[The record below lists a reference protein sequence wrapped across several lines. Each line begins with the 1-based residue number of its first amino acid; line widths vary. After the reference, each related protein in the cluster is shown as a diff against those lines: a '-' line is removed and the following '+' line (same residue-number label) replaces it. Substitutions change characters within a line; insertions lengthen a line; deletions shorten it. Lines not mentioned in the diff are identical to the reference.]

1 MVTVDLIG
9 FLITMRL
16 IVFLIIAHCVGDYLF
31 QSTYLAVNKGE
42 NKYLLFVHGVL
53 YVFGIILTAHIFSIE
68 ISVLQIL
75 ALFITHVITDHIKA
89 SGIST
94 EALGEK
100 KALIIDQAIHYLVLF
115 LVFYL

>member
-16 IVFLIIAHCVGDYLF
+16 VVFLIMAHCVGDYLF
-31 QSTYLAVNKGE
+31 QSTYLAVNKGKD
-42 NKYLLFVHGVL
+42 KYLLFVHSVL
-53 YVFGIILTAHIFSIE
+53 YVFGIILTAHVFSIE

-75 ALFITHVITDHIKA
+75 TLFIAHMVADHIKA

-94 EALGEK
+94 KALGEK
-100 KALIIDQAIHYLVLF
+100 KALIVDQAIHYLVLF
-115 LVFYL
+115 LVFR

>member
-53 YVFGIILTAHIFSIE
+53 YAFGIILTAHIFSIK

-75 ALFITHVITDHIKA
+75 ALFITHIVADHIKA
-89 SGIST
+89 SGVSVKV
-94 EALGEK
+94 LGDK
-100 KALIIDQAIHYLVLF
+100 KALIVDQAVHYLVLF
-115 LVFYL
+115 LVFL

>member
-31 QSTYLAVNKGE
+31 QSTYLAVNKGKD
-42 NKYLLFVHGVL
+42 KYLLFVHSVL
-53 YVFGIILTAHIFSIE
+53 YAFGVILTAYIFTIE

-75 ALFITHVITDHIKA
+75 ALFITHMIIDYSRTNNTVVEI
-89 SGIST
+89 
-94 EALGEK
+94 LGEK
-100 KALIIDQAIHYLVLF
+100 RVLIVDQIVHYLILF
-115 LVFYL
+115 LVFL

>member
-16 IVFLIIAHCVGDYLF
+16 VVFLIMAHCVGDYLF
-31 QSTYLAVNKGE
+31 QNSYIAANKGKD
-42 NKYLLFVHGVL
+42 KYLLFVHSVL
-53 YVFGIILTAHIFSIE
+53 YVFGIILTAHVFSIE

-75 ALFITHVITDHIKA
+75 TLFITHMITDHIKA
-89 SGIST
+89 IGIST

-100 KALIIDQAIHYLVLF
+100 KALIVDQVIHYLVLF

>member
-16 IVFLIIAHCVGDYLF
+16 VVFLIMAHCVGDYLF
-31 QSTYLAVNKGE
+31 QNSYIAANKGKD
-42 NKYLLFVHGVL
+42 KYLLFVHSVL
-53 YVFGIILTAHIFSIE
+53 YVFGIILTAHVFSIE

-75 ALFITHVITDHIKA
+75 TLFITHMITDHIKA
-89 SGIST
+89 IGISI

-100 KALIIDQAIHYLVLF
+100 KALIVDQVIHYLVLF